1 MTAIAPNTRDVERRV
16 AAMRRFSRF
25 YTRRIG
31 VLQDRFLQSPF
42 SLAEA
47 RVLYELTQH
56 DRPTATELCAC
67 LDLDPGYLSRILR
80 GFGERGLVTK
90 TPSPEDRRQSRL
102 ALTAKGRKAFAPLER
117 RSHDDVA
124 AMLGALPDADQE
136 RVVAAMGAIER
147 LIGEPK
153 LKPDGE
159 PPRYMLRPPRAG
171 DMGWVVARHAAIYA
185 QEYDWGA
192 RFEGLCAEIVAQMIA
207 SHDPERDRHWI
218 AEMDGEPVGSVFVVR
233 ASDDTAK
240 LRLLL
245 VEPKAR
251 GHGIGSRLV
260 NECIRFAR
268 DAGYT
273 KMTLWT
279 HSVLTAARRIY
290 QAAGFRLVAQNE
302 HADWGVPVVSETWEL
317 ELSSVVSGP
326 AGSADTR

>member
-1 MTAIAPNTRDVERRV
+1 MPAVAVRTAPETERRV

-47 RVLYELTQH
+47 RVLYELTQR
-56 DRPTATELCAC
+56 DRPTATELCAG

-80 GFGERGLVTK
+80 GFAERGLVTK

-102 ALTAKGRKAFAPLER
+102 ALTPKGRKAYAPLER

-136 RVVAAMGAIER
+136 RVLACMGTIER
-147 LIGEPK
+147 LIGEPQR
-153 LKPDGE
+153 E
-159 PPRYMLRPPRAG
+159 PQAAQPRYALRAPRTG
-171 DMGWVVARHAAIYA
+171 EMGWVVARHAALYA
-185 QEYDWGA
+185 QEYGWGV

-207 SHDPERDRHWI
+207 SHDPARDRHWI
-218 AEMDGEPVGSVFVVR
+218 AEMDGEPVGSVFVVK
-233 ASDDTAK
+233 ASDEVAK

-251 GHGIGSRLV
+251 GLGLGTRLV
-260 NECIRFAR
+260 DECIAFAR
-268 DAGYT
+268 AAGYR

-279 HSVLTAARRIY
+279 HSVLTAARHIY
-290 QAAGFRLVAQNE
+290 QAAGFALVAQE
-302 HADWGVPVVSETWEL
+302 AHADWGVPVVGETWER
-317 ELSSVVSGP
+317 EV
-326 AGSADTR
+326 